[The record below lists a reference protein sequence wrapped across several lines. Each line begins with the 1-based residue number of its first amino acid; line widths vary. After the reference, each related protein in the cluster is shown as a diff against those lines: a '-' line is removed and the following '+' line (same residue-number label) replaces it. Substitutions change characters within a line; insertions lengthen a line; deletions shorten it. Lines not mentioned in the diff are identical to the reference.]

1 MLQTIKLYHLY
12 LEKQYC
18 REILDGLKGTG
29 AGVSLSFFLKKMR
42 EL

>member
-29 AGVSLSFFLKKMR
+29 AGVSLSFFFKKMR